1 MIESPRQP
9 LTQFH
14 IEGGFLDLDRAGVDI
29 LEIAHAFHTFYT
41 FARIRLVG
49 ADMVC
54 ILQRQ
59 TIFTFFF
66 HHAAWALNRRGDN
79 GDPFF
84 LLLLLE
90 PQHGVMKREGRYQ
103 NDIGFGFGDRAT
115 RERLLYCFSM
125 TF

>member
-1 MIESPRQP
+1 MGIESERRQ
-9 LTQFH
+9 
-14 IEGGFLDLDRAGVDI
+14 
-29 LEIAHAFHTFYT
+29 
-41 FARIRLVG
+41 
-49 ADMVC
+49 
-54 ILQRQ
+54 
-59 TIFTFFF
+59 
-66 HHAAWALNRRGDN
+66 RGS
-79 GDPFF
+79 FF

>member
-14 IEGGFLDLDRAGVDI
+14 MEGGFLDLDRAGVDT
-29 LEIAHAFHTFYT
+29 LEIVHAFHTFYT

-66 HHAAWALNRRGDN
+66 SSRSMGIESERRQRGS
-79 GDPFF
+79 FF